1 MLSTLRLD
9 KGWVEPISSSKLM
22 LKSTACKRFVD
33 RANSNASLGTP
44 VIDGTDEEGVVED
57 IMELPDVVE
66 DIMELPDVELAPVP
80 QLANT
85 RRNKLCLINEDD
97 FIIVPNFQGNNSTL
111 SR

>member
-1 MLSTLRLD
+1 
-9 KGWVEPISSSKLM
+9 M

-44 VIDGTDEEGVVED
+44 VIDGTDEEG
-57 IMELPDVVE
+57 VVE